1 METVCKLASL
11 MEMSEF
17 ELFRQAYHAWYGH
30 WPDERDLERQF
41 GSFLNDP
48 DRLPPYLQSYLR
60 SPPYM
65 LA

>member
-1 METVCKLASL
+1 

-30 WPDERDLERQF
+30 WPDEQDLERQF

-48 DRLPPYLQSYLR
+48 DRLPAYLQSYLR